1 MYQFFSVVISFLFIP
16 FLIRLKL
23 KLSTTLLI
31 TAGILGV
38 VSGIGFEAI
47 KSSIFSV
54 FTESSS
60 LYTVLAV
67 VMVSILSGLMKQ
79 YKILDKIVGSLQL
92 VIHNKKSILMII
104 PAMIGVLIVPGGALL
119 SAPFI
124 NNLGEDMGLAPS
136 RRAAINLVFRHISMF
151 VLPYST
157 SLLVISASMPEI
169 SIPRII
175 LLNLIFVS
183 SMTVIGY
190 FFFLRDIKV
199 EKSTL
204 KRTFIGKNIINLL
217 IYTSPIYICVILN
230 VITGLP
236 FFITLVASVILVYF
250 LSDKIDFIK
259 IAIKSFNWSS
269 VITVISVFIIKDL
282 ILKMDGLLEV
292 FNIMFLESNNIYA
305 TMLVFM
311 ISALFFGFI
320 TGYQSASLA
329 ILLPMVSQLNVSN
342 DVLHIYLYFAYGC
355 AFLGY
360 FFSPLH
366 LCQAFTVQHMGTTT
380 KELYKEYKFF
390 APILLLVLIVSF
402 LILV

>member
-1 MYQFFSVVISFLFIP
+1 LYQLFAVIISFLFIP
-16 FLIRLKL
+16 ILIRLKL

-31 TAGILGV
+31 TACILGV
-38 VSGIGFEAI
+38 ISGIGFEAI
-47 KSSIFSV
+47 KSAVFSIFIE
-54 FTESSS
+54 FSS
-60 LYTVLAV
+60 LSTVLAV

-79 YKILDKIVGSLQL
+79 YKILDKIVDSLQL

-157 SLLVISASMPEI
+157 SLLIISASMPEI

-175 LLNLIFVS
+175 LLNLIFVT

-190 FFFLRDIKV
+190 FLYLRDIKV
-199 EKSTL
+199 EKSTSS
-204 KRTFIGKNIINLL
+204 RNDIGKNVLNLL
-217 IYTSPIYICVILN
+217 VYTSPIYICVILN
-230 VITGLP
+230 VMTGLP
-236 FFITLVASVILVYF
+236 FFITLFASVVLVYF
-250 LSDKIDFIK
+250 LSDKKNFIK
-259 IAIKSFNWSS
+259 IAINSFNWSS
-269 VITVISVFIIKDL
+269 VLTVISVFIIKDI
-282 ILKMDGLLEV
+282 ILRMDELLGI
-292 FNIMFLESNNIYA
+292 FNNMFLESNSIYA

-311 ISALFFGFI
+311 VSALFFGFI

-329 ILLPMVSQLNVSN
+329 ILLPMVSQLKVSN
-342 DVLHIYLYFAYGC
+342 DILHVYIYLAYGC